1 MMKKT
6 ILALVTVSLI
16 VGSCNYEQSSV
27 TGWDYDNKDNGD
39 FQKAPF
45 VEQETGPNLVL
56 VEGGTFTMGRVTDDV
71 MNNWENTPRR
81 VSVSSFYIDQTEV
94 KNIDWL
100 EYLYWVKR
108 IYQDDYP
115 EVYEAALPDTLV
127 WRDKLAYNEPYV
139 DYYLRHPATRDYPVV
154 GVSWKQA
161 TEFCAWRTDRVNEQI
176 MIREGFYNHNPNQ
189 VSDDNFNTEA
199 YLYGQYEGDRNTEG
213 VDWDGPN
220 SPGYRN
226 VKMEDGILLPKY
238 RLPTEAEWEY
248 AAYGLIG
255 NSLGENVIER
265 RQWPWNGHAM
275 RNPEDAY
282 MGAMLANYK
291 RGRGDNMGTAGAL
304 NDNAD
309 ITAPVYQYW
318 PNDYGLY
325 NMAGNVNEWVMD
337 VYRATT
343 SEDAS
348 DFRSFRGNDYQK
360 IARDEDGYIAEK
372 DSLGRMIHQ
381 DVEAEDAKDRRNYR
395 RADNINYLDG
405 DFETQYD
412 ANVWKGEAEVEGP
425 ESNGMYEYGTQ
436 SLVNDHSRVYKGG
449 SWKDRA
455 YWLHPGTRRFLNE
468 DLSTDNIGFR
478 CAMDRMGSPTGLGSR

>member
-1 MMKKT
+1 
-6 ILALVTVSLI
+6 
-16 VGSCNYEQSSV
+16 
-27 TGWDYDNKDNGD
+27 
-39 FQKAPF
+39 
-45 VEQETGPNLVL
+45 
-56 VEGGTFTMGRVTDDV
+56 
-71 MNNWENTPRR
+71 
-81 VSVSSFYIDQTEV
+81 
-94 KNIDWL
+94 
-100 EYLYWVKR
+100 
-108 IYQDDYP
+108 
-115 EVYEAALPDTLV
+115 
-127 WRDKLAYNEPYV
+127 
-139 DYYLRHPATRDYPVV
+139 
-154 GVSWKQA
+154 
-161 TEFCAWRTDRVNEQI
+161 
-176 MIREGFYNHNPNQ
+176 
-189 VSDDNFNTEA
+189 
-199 YLYGQYEGDRNTEG
+199 
-213 VDWDGPN
+213 
-220 SPGYRN
+220 
-226 VKMEDGILLPKY
+226 
-238 RLPTEAEWEY
+238 
-248 AAYGLIG
+248 
-255 NSLGENVIER
+255 
-265 RQWPWNGHAM
+265 
-275 RNPEDAY
+275 
-282 MGAMLANYK
+282 
-291 RGRGDNMGTAGAL
+291 
-304 NDNAD
+304 
-309 ITAPVYQYW
+309 
-318 PNDYGLY
+318 
-325 NMAGNVNEWVMD
+325 MAGNVNEWVMD